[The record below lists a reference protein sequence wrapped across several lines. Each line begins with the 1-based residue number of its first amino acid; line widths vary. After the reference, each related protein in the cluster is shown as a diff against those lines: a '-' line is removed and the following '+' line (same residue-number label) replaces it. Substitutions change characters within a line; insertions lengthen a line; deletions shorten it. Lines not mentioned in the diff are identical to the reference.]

1 MGIIVVIAVS
11 LAGAGAY
18 AQDDSGDS
26 AESTLEG
33 IIEIGALIPVTGG
46 ASDHGEDIR
55 FTVSLA
61 EDDFNRYLEQN
72 GIDWR
77 LNVVAEDTASSPVI
91 ALDKL
96 SAIKAKGI
104 NGVVGTYSS
113 AELSNVM
120 GYAEKNNMLL
130 ISYGSVA
137 PSLALPGDKVFRFV
151 PDDTKQAPAI
161 ARYFA
166 EIGVTNLVP
175 IWRNDA
181 WGNGLIDAI
190 RSEFTNIGGVM
201 DAGIKYNPDAAEFST
216 EVSLLAD
223 VVEKHASEV
232 GSDKVA
238 VIVITF
244 SEITPIMQSASQYDS
259 LSQVLWLSTDT
270 VVNDQ
275 ELANDAIAQ
284 RFLNEAGLVVT
295 AYALSSNSVS
305 DRINEQAVEAVGRAP
320 NTYALS
326 AYDAVWGIGL
336 SILESDST
344 ETDDII
350 SAMPIV
356 LETYSGATGTIVLN
370 DGRRCGRGYLRRIQH
385 K

>member
-1 MGIIVVIAVS
+1 MYSILGVIAVIAVS
-11 LAGAGAY
+11 LAGTGAY
-18 AQDDSGDS
+18 AQDYSGDS

-120 GYAEKNNMLL
+120 GYAEKSNMLL

-161 ARYFA
+161 ARYSA
-166 EIGVTNLVP
+166 EIGVTNLTHMEE
-175 IWRNDA
+175 RCL
-181 WGNGLIDAI
+181 GQ
-190 RSEFTNIGGVM
+190 R
-201 DAGIKYNPDAAEFST
+201 
-216 EVSLLAD
+216 AD
-223 VVEKHASEV
+223 RCH
-232 GSDKVA
+232 KVR
-238 VIVITF
+238 V
-244 SEITPIMQSASQYDS
+244 Y
-259 LSQVLWLSTDT
+259 
-270 VVNDQ
+270 
-275 ELANDAIAQ
+275 
-284 RFLNEAGLVVT
+284 
-295 AYALSSNSVS
+295 
-305 DRINEQAVEAVGRAP
+305 
-320 NTYALS
+320 
-326 AYDAVWGIGL
+326 
-336 SILESDST
+336 
-344 ETDDII
+344 
-350 SAMPIV
+350 
-356 LETYSGATGTIVLN
+356 
-370 DGRRCGRGYLRRIQH
+370 
-385 K
+385 